1 MAKIKNIIKSFFV
14 FILIIPMA
22 FIFCACGNKDEKD
35 DKLSNTSNVENI
47 KDNENND
54 ENNIT
59 FPTKEFK
66 NILTAVNYANNIL
79 NKYSFQAK
87 GEGAFTSSIVRE
99 KLITKVSNSD
109 KLGIKLS
116 EIEIFKDSSVSA
128 NLGFVF
134 QQNTND
140 NSLIFAQSIY
150 GDENKKEIY
159 YYNDDER
166 GQIFYFNLDTDLEEY
181 REYNSFVPGDL
192 PIIINSESVGR
203 TLTNL
208 TKINDKYYCKLQLNI
223 NSAKKYLGFLN
234 PYLEHSNI
242 SLTFK
247 SCIAEIYFDQ
257 FSRYDTIKYDLSI
270 AIDAS
275 AYPIIGQKFDA
286 KISYTEKYT
295 DYANLKNID
304 LTIKE

>member
-22 FIFCACGNKDEKD
+22 FVFCACGNKGEKD
-35 DKLSNTSNVENI
+35 DKLSSTSNIENI
-47 KDNENND
+47 NNETNN
-54 ENNIT
+54 EETIT

-66 NILTAVNYANNIL
+66 NILTAVNYANSIL

-87 GEGAFTSSIVRE
+87 GEGAFTSSIVSE

-116 EIEIFKDSSVSA
+116 EIEIFKDSSISA

-140 NSLIFAQSIY
+140 NSLIFAQSIF

-166 GQIFYFNLDTDLEEY
+166 GQIFYYNLDTDLEEY
-181 REYNSFVPGDL
+181 RSINSFVPGDL
-192 PIIINSESVGR
+192 PVVINSESTGK

-208 TKINDKYYCKLQLNI
+208 TKINDKYYCKLQLNV

-247 SCIAEIYFDQ
+247 SCTVEIYFDQ
-257 FSRYDTIKYDLSI
+257 YSRYDTIKYDLSI

-275 AYPIIGQKFDA
+275 AYPIIGKQFDSN
-286 KISYTEKYT
+286 ISYTEKYS
-295 DYANLKNID
+295 DYASLKSID